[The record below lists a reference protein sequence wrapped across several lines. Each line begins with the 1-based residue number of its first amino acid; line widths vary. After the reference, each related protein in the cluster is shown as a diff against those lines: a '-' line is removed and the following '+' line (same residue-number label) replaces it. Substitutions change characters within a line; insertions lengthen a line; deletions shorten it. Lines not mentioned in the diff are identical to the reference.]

1 MKNYKYFRVLVC
13 LLLVCCLIVNV
24 SPIKAYAMEAFV
36 PKSYSEENLDSLIVT
51 GAIVVGLGVLAESDS
66 ATFDT
71 VVEDASAS
79 LGSGSSCSVVSATD
93 GNTKVYYVPVANV
106 ESVRA
111 SLITGAVI
119 ATKDVVGSDGFISAG
134 TQLETGSGTITINVD
149 SFAFFSKSILL
160 VFNSSG
166 GDPSVTKGDGSSFT
180 VYYFNTSVGT
190 KYCCEIS
197 GVSRTEYPFPRTTS
211 YIYLDDAVEAY
222 WNGELTFSPRKET
235 VVATGLVGG
244 VVAATSVSFAM
255 GYEAWSSKTIQLY
268 QWADGTYH
276 NEPESSSDNPIAI
289 PFIPLGVKDTYAD
302 TVTQTQEDIWEGAV
316 AVPGTGTGTGS
327 DTITGTITL
336 PGWVQDGFNN
346 LLQGLKDIFNTLLSL
361 PAALWAALPVWLVD
375 GISNM
380 VTGLRDILDSIY
392 ALPAAIATSVWAA
405 LPAWMQD
412 GILNMVTGLQ
422 DIWDSIKALPVA
434 IAEALAAV
442 FVPSADYISVKVE
455 ALRGE
460 FGFIDSVI
468 ATGEFIRDSISGSSG
483 PPVIYVDLGRAP
495 SGNYG
500 SQRVLLT
507 DFSWYAPYKGQVDTV
522 LSAALW
528 AFFGWRVFLKLPGII
543 GGESGYISDVFFPSS
558 SGRSGSD
565 DKKKGGKG

>member
-1 MKNYKYFRVLVC
+1 MKNYKFFRVLVS
-13 LLLVCCLIVNV
+13 LLLVCCLLVNV
-24 SPIKAYAMEAFV
+24 SPIKAFATEAFV
-36 PKSYSEENLDSLIVT
+36 PKSYSEENIDSLIVA
-51 GAIVVGLGVLAESDS
+51 GAIVVGLGVLAESGS
-66 ATFDT
+66 ATFDS
-71 VVEDASAS
+71 VVEDASSS
-79 LGSGSSCSVVSATD
+79 LGSGGSCSVVSATD

-119 ATKDVVGSDGFISAG
+119 STKDVVSSDGFVPAG
-134 TQLETGSGTITINVD
+134 TEVVSSTCGTITFNVD
-149 SFAFFSKSILL
+149 SFVFFAKSTLC
-160 VFNSSG
+160 VFNAAG
-166 GDPSVTKGDGSSFT
+166 GYPSVTCSNGSLSIF
-180 VYYFNTSVGT
+180 YFNTAAGT
-190 KYCCEIS
+190 KYLYEID
-197 GVSRTEYPFPRTTS
+197 GVQRGNYSYP
-211 YIYLDDAVEAY
+211 YINNNVTDAVMDY
-222 WNGELTFSPRKET
+222 WSGELTISPRKET
-235 VVATGLVGG
+235 VLATGLVGG
-244 VVAATSVSFAM
+244 VVAATSVSFAK

-276 NEPESSSDNPIAI
+276 NEAESISDNPIAI

-302 TVTQTQEDIWEGAV
+302 TVTQTQEDVWAGAV
-316 AVPGTGTGTGS
+316 AVPGADTGS
-327 DTITGTITL
+327 GTVSGTVTL

-346 LLQGLKDIFNTLLSL
+346 LNNGLKDILSSLLSL
-361 PAALWAALPVWLVD
+361 PAALAAAIWALLPEWIQD
-375 GISNM
+375 GFYNM
-380 VTGLRDILDSIY
+380 KTGFLDVLDSLA
-392 ALPAAIATSVWAA
+392 ALPAAIWSS
-405 LPAWMQD
+405 LPAWLRD
-412 GILNMVTGLQ
+412 GISEMKLGFSDVL
-422 DIWDSIKALPVA
+422 DSIASLPVA

-455 ALRGE
+455 ALRVE

-468 ATGEFIRDSISGSSG
+468 ATGEFIRDSVSGASG

-500 SQRVLLT
+500 SQSVLLT

-565 DKKKGGKG
+565 DKKKGGKV

>member
-1 MKNYKYFRVLVC
+1 MQQHPRPGSSGPFLIGGVFMKNYKYFRVLVC

-24 SPIKAYAMEAFV
+24 SPIKAYASEAFV
-36 PKSYSEENLDSLIVT
+36 PKSYSEENLDPLIVA

-71 VVEDASAS
+71 VVEDASSS
-79 LGSGSSCSVVSATD
+79 LGSGSSYPVVSATD

-134 TQLETGSGTITINVD
+134 TQIISSESGSITVNVD
-149 SFAFFSKSILL
+149 SFAFFAKSTLII
-160 VFNSSG
+160 FNSAG
-166 GDPSVTKGDGSSFT
+166 GYPSVTLGDGSSATTF
-180 VYYFNTSVGT
+180 YRNTAAGT
-190 KYCCEIS
+190 KYYSQIR
-197 GVSRTEYPFPRTTS
+197 GVDRGAYPYPMCSIATT
-211 YIYLDDAVEAY
+211 DAVDDY
-222 WNGELTFSPRKET
+222 WAGELTFSPRKET
-235 VVATGLVGG
+235 VLATGLVGG
-244 VVAATSVSFAM
+244 VVAATSVSFAK
-255 GYEAWSSKTIQLY
+255 GYETWSLKTIQLY
-268 QWADGTYH
+268 QWSDGSYH
-276 NEPESSSDNPIAI
+276 NEPEPDNDNPIAT

-302 TVTQTQEDIWEGAV
+302 TVTQTQEDIWEGA
-316 AVPGTGTGTGS
+316 ATVPETGTDTGS
-327 DTITGTITL
+327 GTISGTITL
-336 PGWVQDGFNN
+336 PSWVQDGINN
-346 LLQGLKDIFNTLLSL
+346 LLQGLRDLLSGVLSL
-361 PAALWAALPVWLVD
+361 PAAIAKSIWEALPSWLQE
-375 GISNM
+375 GIISLK
-380 VTGLRDILDSIY
+380 TGLLDILDSI
-392 ALPAAIATSVWAA
+392 AS
-405 LPAWMQD
+405 
-412 GILNMVTGLQ
+412 
-422 DIWDSIKALPVA
+422 LPVA

-442 FVPSADYISVKVE
+442 FVPSADYISAKVE

-468 ATGEFIRDSISGSSG
+468 ATGEFIRDSISGASG

-558 SGRSGSD
+558 SGRSGSN